1 MIRLRFSFISLVFIS
16 AILAAT
22 LTPAQTAP
30 SHITPGWLYT
40 EGIHVAD
47 VPHTLWLS
55 DNTAIL
61 YDTRQPESQRSFEL
75 LDPSTGKHAP
85 ILNMSAAI
93 ASLHS
98 LTPDSSIQTAL
109 PWPAS
114 FDSTGHEALYEL
126 NGDLFLLNL
135 PTATFTRVTQTPAGE
150 KDSAFSPDG
159 RLISFVRDNDLY
171 VYNIAAKTESRLT
184 TDGSATTLNATLSWV
199 YWEEV
204 MGRRDTAYWW
214 SPDSQSIAYLQ
225 TDETGSP
232 ISTFVDFAPVNQRII
247 HQVYP
252 KPGDNNPRVRV
263 GVIAIN
269 SIPAATHWITVSD
282 KPYEWLFGIKWLPDS
297 ARISLQT
304 LDRPQTNLGLYIAD
318 TRSGSSTRILTE
330 TDPYW
335 VNVSDDLY
343 FLKDGKHF
351 LWASERTGYMHLYL
365 YQLDGTLVNAVT
377 KGDWAIASAG
387 GIAPWV
393 HQAVVGIGDWIYFT
407 ALKDSSIERHLYRIR
422 PDGSGLEKISAEP
435 GAHRISMS
443 PDAKYY
449 LDQYSNIRTLPA
461 LNLHTSDGKLK
472 STLAAP
478 RPELL
483 PAGIQYPEL
492 LTIPTADGFSMPAQ
506 ILKPKNFDPS
516 RKYPV
521 VLYVYGGPSIP
532 TIANAWQFATLTN
545 QMLIDNGYIAV
556 GMDNRASTA
565 ISKKLE
571 DTIGQNP
578 GLGETA
584 DFLDGVRWLKSQ
596 PWADGSRF
604 GVWGWSGGGT
614 MTLNL
619 MTHSKEFK
627 AGIAGAPVTD
637 WYFYDS
643 KWAEAL
649 VKLPDSSA
657 EVFDRTSLVK
667 HAGDLSGHLLLMY
680 GTYDDNVHPQNEEA
694 FMNELIKNG
703 ILFDVALYPMR
714 KHGFT
719 DTPALIHRE
728 KTKLNFWLKN
738 L

>member
-1 MIRLRFSFISLVFIS
+1 MFRPRHAFILF
-16 AILAAT
+16 LALFPVT
-22 LTPAQTAP
+22 LSHAQSTAP
-30 SHITPGWLYT
+30 RVTPEWLYT

-47 VPHTLWLS
+47 LPQTLWLA

-61 YDTRQPESQRSFEL
+61 FDTRQPESQRTFER
-75 LDPSTGKHAP
+75 LDPSTGQRTP
-85 ILNMSAAI
+85 VLNMSAAL

-98 LTPDSSIQTAL
+98 LAPDLQIKSAL

-114 FDSTGHEALYEL
+114 FDSAGQQALYEF

-135 PTATFTRVTQTPAGE
+135 PSSTFTRVTQTPAEE

-171 VYNIAAKTESRLT
+171 VYAIATKSESRLT
-184 TDGSATTLNATLSWV
+184 SGASATTLNATLSWV

-225 TDETGSP
+225 TDESGVP
-232 ISTFVDFAPVNQRII
+232 ISTFVDFAPVDQRVI

-252 KPGDNNPRVRV
+252 KPGDINPRVRV
-263 GVIAIN
+263 GIV
-269 SIPAATHWITVSD
+269 SVSSVPASTRWITVSGR
-282 KPYEWLFGIKWLPDS
+282 PYEWLFGVKWLPDS
-297 ARISLQT
+297 SRISFQT
-304 LDRPQTNLGLYIAD
+304 LDRTQTNLGLYFAD
-318 TRSGSSTRILTE
+318 AKSGSSTLILTE
-330 TDPYW
+330 IDPYW

-351 LWASERTGYMHLYL
+351 LWASERTGYMHLYR
-365 YQLDGTLVNAVT
+365 YQLDGTLMNQVT
-377 KGDWAIASAG
+377 SGDWAIASAG

-393 HQAVVGIGDWIYFT
+393 RQAVVGINDWIYFT
-407 ALKDSSIERHLYRIR
+407 ALKDSSIERHLYRVR
-422 PDGSGLEKISAEP
+422 PDGSNLEKISADP
-435 GAHRISMS
+435 GTHRISMS

-449 LDQYSNIRTLPA
+449 FDQYSNLRTLPA
-461 LNLHTSDGKLK
+461 LNLHTSDGKRK
-472 STLAAP
+472 AALAAP

-483 PAGIQYPEL
+483 PADIQYPEL
-492 LTIPTADGFSMPAQ
+492 LTIPASDGFPMPAQ
-506 ILKPKNFDPS
+506 ILKPKNFDPT

-521 VLYVYGGPSIP
+521 VLYIYGGPSIP
-532 TIANAWQFATLTN
+532 TIANAWEFSTLAN
-545 QMLIDNGYIAV
+545 QMLIDSGYIAV
-556 GMDNRASTA
+556 GMDNRAATA

-578 GLGETA
+578 GLGETK
-584 DFLDGVRWLKSQ
+584 DLLDGVRWLKSQ
-596 PWADGSRF
+596 PWADPNRF

-619 MTHSKEFK
+619 MTQSKEFK

-637 WYFYDS
+637 WHFYDS

-649 VKLPDSSA
+649 VKLPA
-657 EVFDRTSLVK
+657 NNPEAFDRTSLVK
-667 HAGDLSGHLLLMY
+667 HAAGLSGHLLLMY

-714 KHGFT
+714 KHGFV

-728 KTKLNFWLKN
+728 KTRLNFWLKN